1 MFSQFSAG
9 QIRSFLIATWCVV
22 LAFQQEPIQLFTQH
36 AAFALLGVMGA
47 VFANATGA
55 GGGVVFVPFFNQMG
69 FSPVATVATSFAI
82 QCFGMTA
89 GAMTWWRFHVAQSGD
104 DVQTIEYFD
113 ETSGQLCGESNTH
126 DKRATETLHI
136 TQWQSLYP
144 VLLLSIPAS
153 IVGLLIAQFNP
164 NWFGVLAQG
173 DKLHIGFGVF
183 SILLAISM
191 FLMVTMAGRSTL
203 KLRLRPLDSILL
215 PIICICGGVITAYL
229 SIGVGELVAVYLIM
243 RGFNVTFSIACAVIL
258 SAVTVWSGV
267 VHHVLMTH
275 AIYWPVVLFA
285 GPGAVV
291 GGILAKRLVLH
302 FSPTHLKLFFASWIL
317 VLGVSGLVF

>member
-9 QIRSFLIATWCVV
+9 QIRGFLIVTWCAV

-36 AAFALLGVMGA
+36 AAFAFLGVMGA

-69 FSPVATVATSFAI
+69 FSPAATVATSFAI

-89 GAMTWWRFHVAQSGD
+89 GAITWWRFHVAQSGD
-104 DVQTIEYFD
+104 DVQPIEHFD
-113 ETSGQLCGESNTH
+113 EISAQRSDENDTR

-164 NWFGVLAQG
+164 SWFGVLAQG

-191 FLMVTMAGRSTL
+191 FLMVAMTGRSTL

-229 SIGVGELVAVYLIM
+229 SIGVGELMAVYLIM

-267 VHHVLMTH
+267 AHHVLVSH

>member
-9 QIRSFLIATWCVV
+9 YVRSFLVVIWCAV

-36 AAFALLGVMGA
+36 AAFAFLGVMGA

-69 FSPVATVATSFAI
+69 FSPSTTVATSFAI

-89 GAMTWWRFHVAQSGD
+89 GAVTWWRFHLAQSGD
-104 DVQTIEYFD
+104 NVQAIEHFV
-113 ETSGQLCGESNTH
+113 EPSFAQVNVGT
-126 DKRATETLHI
+126 TETLH
-136 TQWQSLYP
+136 TQQWQSLYA
-144 VLLLSIPAS
+144 VLLLSIPTS
-153 IVGLLIAQFNP
+153 IFGLLIAQYNP
-164 NWFGVLAQG
+164 EWFGALAHG

-183 SILLAISM
+183 SIMLAISM
-191 FLMVTMAGRSTL
+191 FLMIAVSGRTAPKTHL
-203 KLRLRPLDSILL
+203 CRIDSILL

-229 SIGVGELVAVYLIM
+229 SIGVGELLAVYLIM

-267 VHHVLMTH
+267 VHHVIISQG
-275 AIYWPVVLFA
+275 IYWPVVLFA
-285 GPGAVV
+285 GPGAVI

-302 FSPTHLKLFFASWIL
+302 FSPTHLKLFFAGWIL
-317 VLGVSGLVF
+317 ILGLTGLIF

>member
-9 QIRSFLIATWCVV
+9 QIRGFLILIWCLVFA
-22 LAFQQEPIQLFTQH
+22 LQQEPIRLFVQYAGFT
-36 AAFALLGVMGA
+36 FLGILGA

-69 FSPVATVATSFAI
+69 FSPSATVATSFAI

-89 GAMTWWRFHVAQSGD
+89 GAVTWWRFHLAQSGD
-104 DVQTIEYFD
+104 NVQAIEQFD
-113 ETSGQLCGESNTH
+113 DSAAQYS
-126 DKRATETLHI
+126 DAQRTETLHVQ
-136 TQWQSLYP
+136 QWQGLYP

-153 IVGLLIAQFNP
+153 VAGLLIAQFNP
-164 NWFGVLAQG
+164 SWFGALAQG

-183 SILLAISM
+183 SIMLAISM
-191 FLMVTMAGRSTL
+191 FLMVALAGRGSL
-203 KLRLRPLDSILL
+203 KTQLRRLDSILL

-229 SIGVGELVAVYLIM
+229 SIGVGELLAVYLIM

-258 SAVTVWSGV
+258 SAATVWSGV
-267 VHHVLMTH
+267 VHHVMISQ
-275 AIYWPVVLFA
+275 AVYWPVVLFA
-285 GPGAVV
+285 GPGAVI

-317 VLGVSGLVF
+317 ILGASGLIF